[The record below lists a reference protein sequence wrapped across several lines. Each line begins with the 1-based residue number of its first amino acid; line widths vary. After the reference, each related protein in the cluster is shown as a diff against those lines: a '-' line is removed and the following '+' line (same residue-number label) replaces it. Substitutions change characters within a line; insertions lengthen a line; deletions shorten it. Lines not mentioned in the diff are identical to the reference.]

1 MIKAEELQ
9 GIRHIHSSKNISI
22 HVHTL
27 VLQTDGTLNENPQND
42 RVQFIGSFRQNQNCC
57 PYYCDC
63 PHHHEQY
70 NKSSYQTTIQH
81 EVLINLRFSQS
92 WWSVIQQHYMLFK
105 GVSSISEIKPAAFI
119 FRAKVKMKAAGSF
132 VLCLSAY

>member
-42 RVQFIGSFRQNQNCC
+42 RVQFIGSFRQN
-57 PYYCDC
+57 
-63 PHHHEQY
+63 
-70 NKSSYQTTIQH
+70 
-81 EVLINLRFSQS
+81 
-92 WWSVIQQHYMLFK
+92 
-105 GVSSISEIKPAAFI
+105 
-119 FRAKVKMKAAGSF
+119 
-132 VLCLSAY
+132 